1 MDQPSLAL
9 VFEEL
14 KSLAGKW
21 ESLAKSISLPPETVQ
36 SLRDCGGHEEDAWR
50 EVVRHW
56 LETGISWT
64 DILQV
69 VKGLDQELAEGLAEK
84 YCSGDEESGE
94 VQSKDYGAAEE
105 MGTDG
110 AEGRPEEGDDG
121 AHVFSE
127 DWSKIAREDVVDRV
141 KGLIYG
147 HAIGDALGL
156 CS

>member
-1 MDQPSLAL
+1 M
-9 VFEEL
+9 
-14 KSLAGKW
+14 
-21 ESLAKSISLPPETVQ
+21 
-36 SLRDCGGHEEDAWR
+36 
-50 EVVRHW
+50 RHW

-84 YCSGDEESGE
+84 FCSGDEESGE
-94 VQSKDYGAAEE
+94 VTSKACDVGAAEE